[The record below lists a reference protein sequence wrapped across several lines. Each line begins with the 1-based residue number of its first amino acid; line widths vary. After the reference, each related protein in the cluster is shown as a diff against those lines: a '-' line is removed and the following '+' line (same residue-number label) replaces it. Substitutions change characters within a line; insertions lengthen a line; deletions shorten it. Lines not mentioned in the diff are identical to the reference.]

1 MHTWVLCQ
9 SLLQPAGRDAHAG
22 DAPPE
27 STEDLQRIQTLGQRP
42 RVDAKVFE
50 QAFNLCTK
58 WWCQE
63 VIPTLCN
70 ALHSVSVLSVRCA
83 RHFTDVIALR
93 LAACLDAAAILQ
105 GGKSFS
111 ICLLKDAFAL
121 LAPVQ
126 GKAVALNL

>member
-83 RHFTDVIALR
+83 RHFTDVSRCVSLPASMQPQYFKEARAFQYAFLR
-93 LAACLDAAAILQ
+93 T
-105 GGKSFS
+105 
-111 ICLLKDAFAL
+111 LLLFWHQCRAKL
-121 LAPVQ
+121 WH
-126 GKAVALNL
+126 